1 MMKFRQPISLQEL
14 FLPTRRMNS
23 EGMIIPR
30 VRLEKSKNNFV
41 FKASTIIGISCNNMF
56 FSRSESDSIGV
67 IVPGFST
74 HSDLSISICIAK
86 VRLKSY
92 LFTYQMSGDP
102 ITWS

>member
-1 MMKFRQPISLQEL
+1 
-14 FLPTRRMNS
+14 
-23 EGMIIPR
+23 MIILR
-30 VRLEKSKNNFV
+30 VRLENIENNFV
-41 FKASTIIGISCNNMF
+41 FKASTIWNKLQQNVF
-56 FSRSESDSIGV
+56 YRSESDSNDV

-102 ITWS
+102 ITWA